1 LKIFIFSHF
10 AAFLREVLSNSPNK
24 EEYPKI
30 LTTLFCSVFLRDPP
44 NTNHGSGIQAKT
56 SRQMLTNKKFDFLHH
71 FLVNDKEN

>member
-1 LKIFIFSHF
+1 MSTSLDESFQLKKKTFMIQ
-10 AAFLREVLSNSPNK
+10 
-24 EEYPKI
+24 
-30 LTTLFCSVFLRDPP
+30 DPP

>member
-1 LKIFIFSHF
+1 MSTSLDESFQLKKTFMIQ
-10 AAFLREVLSNSPNK
+10 
-24 EEYPKI
+24 
-30 LTTLFCSVFLRDPP
+30 DPP